1 MRRAETRASLSLFML
16 RVIGHHT
23 LSTVRELGDLAT
35 FTGKSFTAAVGAR
48 KLGRRIVRAIY
59 DQGVRCLP
67 VILIVGLFTG
77 LVLGLQGYH
86 VLSRFGAS
94 GMLGTLVSLTLVRE
108 LAPVLT
114 ALMLVGQAGS
124 ALAAELGI
132 QRNSEQIDALETMG
146 ANVHAYLVAPRL
158 IAAVIVYPVHTAFFS
173 LIGMFG
179 GYLSGSVVLPLEPGV
194 YWASVDRAVQG
205 GDVRECFLKAA
216 VFGVLTIAICAW
228 NGFNAH
234 RRRNLTGARAVS
246 ASTTRAVV
254 ISCITVLAAD
264 YVITSFLV

>member
-1 MRRAETRASLSLFML
+1 ML
-16 RVIGHHT
+16 RTLGNHT
-23 LSTVRELGDLAT
+23 LLTIQELGDLAQ
-35 FTGKSFTAAVGAR
+35 FTGKAFTSAIGSR
-48 KLGRRIVRAIY
+48 KLSRRIFRAIY
-59 DQGVRCLP
+59 EQGIRCVP

-86 VLSRFGAS
+86 VLNRFGAS

-108 LAPVLT
+108 LGPVLT

-146 ANVHAYLVAPRL
+146 ADAHAYLISPRL
-158 IAAVIVYPVHTAFFS
+158 IAALIVYPIHTAFFC

-194 YWASVDRAVQG
+194 YWSSIDAAVQG

-216 VFGVLTIAICAW
+216 IFGLLTIAICAH

-234 RRRNLTGARAVS
+234 RRRSVTGARAVG